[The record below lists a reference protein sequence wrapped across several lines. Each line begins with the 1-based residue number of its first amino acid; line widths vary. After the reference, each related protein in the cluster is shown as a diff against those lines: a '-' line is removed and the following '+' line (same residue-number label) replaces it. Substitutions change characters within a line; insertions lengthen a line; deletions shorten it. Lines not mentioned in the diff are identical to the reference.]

1 MSWWSAMRPL
11 TVVVGAVLVTALLD
25 RTVLVTVRRAAGRT
39 GGGGPAWP
47 LVRRC
52 RAPMLLSLT
61 SALLLVGEPGAGL
74 TDAVRGPVRHLL
86 VLAVIVSWSWLAA
99 RLIALLIDTSFAR
112 YATDRRDPARIRRV
126 RTQTAMLRR
135 LASAAI
141 AVMALAA
148 VLMTFPAVRAVG
160 TSLLASAGIVGLVVG
175 VAAQSTLGNL
185 FAGVQLAL
193 GDMVRL
199 GDEVVVAGDW
209 GTVEEITLTY
219 VVIATWDQR
228 RIVMP
233 VSYFVGKPFENWS
246 RNDPA
251 ITGTA
256 LLHLDHS
263 TPMEPLRAEFERLL
277 KECRWWDGAG
287 SALQVV
293 DTTPT
298 TLVVRALM
306 TARNASDAFEL
317 RCWIRERLIGY
328 LRAEHPEALPR
339 IGLAPAPARAD
350 VPGARAESG
359 RQPSTEPVPPCPH
372 APGYG
377 SRQAGSGPSS

>member
-1 MSWWSAMRPL
+1 MSLWNALRPV
-11 TVVVGAVLVTALLD
+11 TVGGGVVLATLLLD
-25 RTVLVTVRRAAGRT
+25 RAVRAAVRRAAGRSD
-39 GGGGPAWP
+39 GGVWWP

-52 RAPMLLSLT
+52 RMPMLLAIG
-61 SALLLVGEPGAGL
+61 SALLLACEPGAGL
-74 TDAVRGPVRHLL
+74 AAAVRAPVRHLL
-86 VLAVIVSWSWLAA
+86 VLATIVSCAWAGA
-99 RLIALLIDTSFAR
+99 RLLALLVDTSFAR
-112 YATDRRDPARIRRV
+112 YATDRRDPARLRRI
-126 RTQTAMLRR
+126 RTQAEMLHR
-135 LASAAI
+135 LAGAAI
-141 AVMALAA
+141 AVVALAA
-148 VLMTFPAVRAVG
+148 MLMTFPQVRAIG

-175 VAAQSTLGNL
+175 IAAQSTLGNL

-219 VVIATWDQR
+219 VVIVTWDQR

-263 TPMEPLRAEFERLL
+263 TPVEVLRAEFDRVL
-277 KECRWWDGAG
+277 KESRWWDGVG

-293 DTTPT
+293 DTTPST
-298 TLVVRALM
+298 MVVRALM

-317 RCWIRERLIGY
+317 RCAVREQLIAF
-328 LRAEHPEALPR
+328 LRAEYPGALPR
-339 IGLAPAPARAD
+339 VAVA
-350 VPGARAESG
+350 
-359 RQPSTEPVPPCPH
+359 
-372 APGYG
+372 
-377 SRQAGSGPSS
+377 QAGQSCATR